1 MKYIQRT
8 KTNIDNDFF
17 RNLLIDRKIID
28 SSRESY
34 ENFIRPRKDFLLEPT
49 LLDNME
55 EGFKLF
61 KKHLDNNSTIYFV
74 VDCDVDGFTS
84 SSVLI
89 NYFNDNLKEKYP
101 NVEIQYHVPEA
112 KAHGLSTIME
122 NFTNKKICD
131 LIICADSSSNDFE
144 EHKILKDLGYDIL
157 VLDHHIT
164 SHYSENAVVINN
176 QLSENYSNKNL
187 SGVGVVYKFLQY
199 CDEQFNFNNVADNY
213 LDLVAFGEISDMMEM
228 TTLENRYICKYGLDH
243 INNQFMKDLIE
254 KQSYSLGDNLT
265 QIGVAFYLTPL
276 VNALIRIGSQTEK
289 ENLFKAFIDGLEI
302 VPSTKRGDKGN
313 FETISV
319 QSVRNC
325 VNAKAKQNREK
336 EKAMEILDIQII
348 ENCLDDN
355 KILILN
361 ADELDVPNSLTGLIA
376 MGVSAKYK
384 KPVLLGRTSPDGFLK
399 GSGRGRNGSELQDF
413 RQFLLDS
420 GYMDFAEGHSQA
432 FGQSIKISNIDK
444 LTNYANY
451 KLADINFNE
460 GFYEADFVVN
470 GSYPAL
476 STLIEEMDKGKTLWS
491 QGNDEPII
499 IIKNIQVNKNEISII
514 GKNHDTIRL
523 VYNGIT
529 YIKFK
534 AEEIIKM
541 LDNIS
546 DDLIITIAGRA
557 NINEWGGQRKPQ
569 ILADEMEII
578 DVSF

>member
-1 MKYIQRT
+1 
-8 KTNIDNDFF
+8 
-17 RNLLIDRKIID
+17 
-28 SSRESY
+28 
-34 ENFIRPRKDFLLEPT
+34 
-49 LLDNME
+49 
-55 EGFKLF
+55 
-61 KKHLDNNSTIYFV
+61 
-74 VDCDVDGFTS
+74 
-84 SSVLI
+84 
-89 NYFNDNLKEKYP
+89 
-101 NVEIQYHVPEA
+101 
-112 KAHGLSTIME
+112 
-122 NFTNKKICD
+122 
-131 LIICADSSSNDFE
+131 
-144 EHKILKDLGYDIL
+144 
-157 VLDHHIT
+157 
-164 SHYSENAVVINN
+164 
-176 QLSENYSNKNL
+176 
-187 SGVGVVYKFLQY
+187 
-199 CDEQFNFNNVADNY
+199 
-213 LDLVAFGEISDMMEM
+213 
-228 TTLENRYICKYGLDH
+228 
-243 INNQFMKDLIE
+243 
-254 KQSYSLGDNLT
+254 
-265 QIGVAFYLTPL
+265 VAFYLTPL
-276 VNALIRIGSQTEK
+276 INALIRVGTMNEK
-289 ENLFKAFIDGLEI
+289 EKLFESFINGTKEI
-302 VPSTKRGDKGN
+302 PSTKRGESGLL
-313 FETISV
+313 ETVSV

-325 VNAKAKQNREK
+325 VNAKSKQNREK
-336 EKAMEILDIQII
+336 EKAMELLDIQIL
-348 ENCLDDN
+348 ENCLDEN

-432 FGQSIKISNIDK
+432 FGQSVKISNIDK

-451 KLADINFNE
+451 ELADINFNE

-470 GSYPAL
+470 GNYPAL
-476 STLIEEMDKGKTLWS
+476 STLIEEMDKGKALWS

-499 IIKNIQVNKNEISII
+499 IIKNIQINKNEISVI

-523 VYNGIT
+523 IYNGIT

-546 DDLIITIAGRA
+546 DDLMITIAGRA